1 MDTTTF
7 LDLNDDCIADILSHL
22 PARDHM
28 HFGQVCSRFRNVQ
41 NDYAAGL
48 YKRLE
53 LTDSEQELR
62 LLRKAGEHV
71 RILFLSLEEE
81 PTPRGV
87 LTKTLGALANLERIT
102 LKLRGTGLS
111 CCDIKCIIKCIE
123 KLHKIQSVGLIRG
136 VADTTLS
143 TVETYA
149 DSVDLLSSF
158 VVEENGLMED
168 TFRVGVLPFGNGSI
182 EKALADVVPHLTH
195 VREVDLTLE
204 RPARE
209 YLPIT
214 QIPELHTLSMF
225 WNDVPRGPLLPLLS
239 ALAAAQSGNL
249 INLFMGVRHLEP
261 DEVKAIARIH
271 SLQDL
276 EVSGISQPSYIYH
289 LTELRNL
296 VRLRFNEQFE
306 DRLSAPVLA
315 VVQACPNL
323 AYLRLENVM
332 SDDFIYKA
340 FKVLQQTRDP
350 LHPKALFLAVPQE
363 EVMGSLQDPDIERY
377 IHLVGQ

>member
-1 MDTTTF
+1 METTSF
-7 LDLNDDCIADILSHL
+7 VDLNDDCIAGILKRL

-53 LTDSEQELR
+53 LTDSDQELR

-87 LTKTLGALANLERIT
+87 LPKTLGALANLERIT
-102 LKLRGTGLS
+102 LKCEIGPS
-111 CCDIKCIIKCIE
+111 CCDINCIIKCIE
-123 KLHKIQSVGLIRG
+123 KLHKIESVGLIRG
-136 VADTTLS
+136 DKTLS
-143 TVETYA
+143 SVDKYA
-149 DSVDLLSSF
+149 DSVDLHSSF
-158 VVEENGLMED
+158 VVDVEENGLQED
-168 TFRVGVLPFGNGSI
+168 TFRIGVLPFGNGSI
-182 EKALADVVPHLTH
+182 EKALADMVPHLTH
-195 VREVDLTLE
+195 VREVDLTLD

-214 QIPELHTLSMF
+214 QIPELHTLSLF
-225 WNDVPRGPLLPLLS
+225 WNHVPMGPLLPLLS
-239 ALAAAQSGNL
+239 ALAAAHSGNL
-249 INLFMGVRHLEP
+249 INLVLGVRHLEP
-261 DEVKAIARIH
+261 DEVKEIARIH

-276 EVSGISQPSYIYH
+276 QLYFAKPSYIYH

-306 DRLSAPVLA
+306 QGTLSSPVLA
-315 VVQACPNL
+315 VIQACPNL
-323 AYLRLENVM
+323 TYLHLENVM
-332 SDDFIYKA
+332 SNDFIYKTFA
-340 FKVLQQTRDP
+340 VLQQTRD
-350 LHPKALFLAVPQE
+350 LRDPKTLFLAVPQE
-363 EVMGSLQDPDIERY
+363 QVRGTLQDPNIERY
-377 IHLVGQ
+377 IHLFGY